1 MVIDLTPLWKLF
13 SRILQ
18 VDWLEYGRRV
28 LNTHD
33 SRGPRSVGTHVID
46 RETYSQYNHA
56 TSTILIWMGDYACTL
71 ICMDDLG
78 LY

>member
-1 MVIDLTPLWKLF
+1 M
-13 SRILQ
+13 
-18 VDWLEYGRRV
+18 

-56 TSTILIWMGDYACTL
+56 TSTILMWMSDYACTL
-71 ICMDDLG
+71 MCMNDLD
-78 LY
+78 LYKDT